1 MKILIQVILLCVCSN
16 LYSQQK
22 KFIRLFQISL
32 TPGLSS
38 NGLHPGGFKNYF
50 SVNLSSG
57 YSSANYLLE
66 LGLISNLNEAETRGL
81 QIAGVANLTGAN
93 AFSRMYPKEIEKK
106 KKEGFEANLSGL
118 QFSGLT
124 NVVLNNVFG
133 GQFTGGFNVAK
144 GSLQGVQLSGLSNTV
159 SKFSFG
165 IQFAGIYNI
174 SVESMDGVQ
183 LAGLFNV
190 TTGGLYGAQISMFNK
205 AGFIEGINS
214 FDDSFVTG
222 LQIGL
227 INQAS
232 SMNGYQVG
240 LINIGKR
247 MQGTQLGLVNIFH
260 DGKTPETRDG
270 TSIGLI
276 NIGSSGYVS
285 AYSNEFFYSNIE
297 ISTGT
302 VKNRRMTNDVKEK
315 QVQNALI
322 YSTGSVKGSKSWA
335 IGYGLKKMFFNRSLS
350 PGYGHFRF
358 FSVGVDWLHVNHEQK
373 KFTKE
378 LSLLTRPSVAVGS
391 RLHPKNKIFF
401 LFTSVSYNFYKS
413 GSGKMVST
421 ISEKSNEEQLSGI
434 QHWPGLSFGVLIQ

>member
-1 MKILIQVILLCVCSN
+1 MKVFIQLVFLFVCSC
-16 LYSQQK
+16 LYGQPK
-22 KFIRLFQISL
+22 KFIRIVQFSL
-32 TPGLSS
+32 TPGLST

-50 SVNLSSG
+50 SLNLTSG
-57 YSSANYLLE
+57 YSSANYLIE
-66 LGLISNLNEAETRGL
+66 LGVISNLNETETRGL
-81 QIAGVANLTGAN
+81 QLAGIANLTGAN
-93 AFSRMYPKEIEKK
+93 AFAKMYPKEIDKK

-124 NVVLNNVFG
+124 NVVVNNVFG
-133 GQFTGGFNVAK
+133 AQFTGGLNVVK
-144 GSLQGVQLSGLSNTV
+144 GSLQGVQLSGVSNTV

-165 IQFAGIYNI
+165 LQCAGVYNI

-183 LAGLFNV
+183 VAAVFNV
-190 TTGGLYGAQISMFNK
+190 TTGGLYGAQVGMVNK

-214 FDDSFVTG
+214 FDNSFVTG
-222 LQIGL
+222 VQVGL
-227 INQAS
+227 INQAT
-232 SMNGYQVG
+232 SMNGYQIG

-247 MQGTQLGLVNIFH
+247 MQGTQLGLINIYR

-285 AYSNEFFYSNIE
+285 AYSNEFFYTNIE
-297 ISTGT
+297 IGTGT
-302 VKNRRMTNDVKEK
+302 VKNRRMTNDVKER
-315 QVQNALI
+315 QIQNALI
-322 YSTGSVKGSKSWA
+322 YSSGSVKGSRTWA
-335 IGYGLKKMFFNRSLS
+335 VGYGLKKMFFNRSLS

-358 FSVGVDWLHVNHEQK
+358 LSFGVDWLHVNHEPK

-378 LSLLTRPSVAVGS
+378 LSLLTRPSISVGS

-413 GSGKMVST
+413 ASGKMVST
-421 ISEKSNEEQLSGI
+421 LSETINEEQRPRI
-434 QHWPGLSFGVLIQ
+434 QHWPGLSVGVLIQ